1 MVSWFA
7 TVMAQ
12 ATALRRVCHEEQPP
26 KPTPHGGIRK
36 KQPQIAR
43 EAWQHTEILLEPL
56 NSAYDEIRISP
67 EEADSVKVVAELVRV
82 L

>member
-7 TVMAQ
+7 NVIAQ
-12 ATALRRVCHEEQPP
+12 ATALLWVFHAEQPP
-26 KPTPHGGIRK
+26 KPSPHGGIRK

-67 EEADSVKVVAELVRV
+67 EEADSVKVVAELMRV